1 MFYVLD
7 ECIPQTMG
15 WVFASL
21 TEKSSSSARR
31 WSAMYR
37 TPSRARRRHGEKDR
51 LGSDT
56 RLVSFAGRWHRFITC
71 PNCWSSYFRSKGS
84 ESDRCRDVADGE
96 EMDVDIPLPNP
107 NSMSW
112 QFSPSTSVS
121 WWSQLLG
128 VLRWVY
134 NGVSD
139 QVLGVSWRASGEWG
153 PGTLNGPNGAF
164 YGCLVNDGA
173 R

>member
-1 MFYVLD
+1 MLNFDLSNNYKNCHNLEFNFGTISIFECHNCGLPIYMFYVLD

-128 VLRWVY
+128 VLR
-134 NGVSD
+134 
-139 QVLGVSWRASGEWG
+139 LGV
-153 PGTLNGPNGAF
+153 
-164 YGCLVNDGA
+164 
-173 R
+173 